1 MNEGINLVAVVIA
14 DGFGAA
20 LSLIMF
26 GARIWARNKN
36 NTEVKLF
43 RMMLMTAFL
52 SCLADI
58 IVFVFDGKPGL
69 LVYILLFIGNTWLFA
84 ANVLLGALWIMSVM
98 THISGKGLPRG
109 QKIFVD
115 VLAAIG
121 VAFLIVNLFTPIVF
135 NISSDNVYARGPLY
149 WLYIFFELL
158 IVSDSIIVYFNYRG
172 KYPEARHFPLW
183 QFIIPILVGS
193 TFQSIA
199 YGISLICPA
208 VSIAICGVVMGLFS
222 ENEEEKEILQQNEMK
237 SKIILEQQ
245 KQLEEALSMAQSANR
260 SKTTFLNNMSHDI
273 RTPMNAII
281 GYTGLAKKHLDNK
294 EMLEDY
300 LNKIEN
306 SFDYLLSLINEVL
319 DMSRIE
325 SGKMTLDEQ
334 PESLKEIVDSVVD
347 IIKVDVRAKNH
358 EFSTDIEALQ
368 DEFVVCDKLRIKQIF
383 INILSNSIKYTPE
396 NGRISLSVTKKQGT
410 ASNAAASNTTDS
422 NAAVQGTS
430 IYEFC
435 ISDNGIGMDEEYI
448 DTLFEP
454 FTRVKSSTVSG
465 IQGAGLG
472 MAITKNLIDMMGGKI
487 DVKSKPNE
495 GTTILVTFEF
505 KTVTAEDI
513 KPADDNF
520 VRSEIDFDCS
530 GKGVLLVEDNALNLE
545 IATMIL
551 EENGLKVDTASDGDI
566 AVEKFKAAEKGTY
579 DFILM
584 DIQMPRVNGYEA
596 TRQIRVWES
605 EGERIP
611 IIALT
616 ANAFV
621 EDKQLAFD
629 AGMDDFLTKPIRF
642 DELFVKMARF
652 FR

>member
-1 MNEGINLVAVVIA
+1 
-14 DGFGAA
+14 
-20 LSLIMF
+20 
-26 GARIWARNKN
+26 
-36 NTEVKLF
+36 
-43 RMMLMTAFL
+43 
-52 SCLADI
+52 
-58 IVFVFDGKPGL
+58 
-69 LVYILLFIGNTWLFA
+69 
-84 ANVLLGALWIMSVM
+84 
-98 THISGKGLPRG
+98 
-109 QKIFVD
+109 
-115 VLAAIG
+115 
-121 VAFLIVNLFTPIVF
+121 
-135 NISSDNVYARGPLY
+135 
-149 WLYIFFELL
+149 
-158 IVSDSIIVYFNYRG
+158 
-172 KYPEARHFPLW
+172 
-183 QFIIPILVGS
+183 
-193 TFQSIA
+193 
-199 YGISLICPA
+199 
-208 VSIAICGVVMGLFS
+208 
-222 ENEEEKEILQQNEMK
+222 
-237 SKIILEQQ
+237 
-245 KQLEEALSMAQSANR
+245 
-260 SKTTFLNNMSHDI
+260 
-273 RTPMNAII
+273 
-281 GYTGLAKKHLDNK
+281 
-294 EMLEDY
+294 
-300 LNKIEN
+300 
-306 SFDYLLSLINEVL
+306 
-319 DMSRIE
+319 
-325 SGKMTLDEQ
+325 MTLDEQ

>member
-115 VLAAIG
+115 VLAVIG

-281 GYTGLAKKHLDNK
+281 GYTGLAKKHLDDK
-294 EMLEDY
+294 ERMGDY
-300 LNKIEN
+300 LKKIEN
-306 SFDYLLSLINEVL
+306 SSDYLLSLINEVL

-334 PESLKEIVDSVVD
+334 PEDFKKIVDSVVD

-368 DEFVVCDKLRIKQIF
+368 DEFVVCDKLRIKQIL

-410 ASNAAASNTTDS
+410 ATGAADS
-422 NAAVQGTS
+422 KGTAT
-430 IYEFC
+430 YEFC

-448 DTLFEP
+448 ATLFEP

-465 IQGAGLG
+465 IQGTGLG

-487 DVKSKPNE
+487 DVKSKPGE
-495 GTTILVTFEF
+495 GTTILVAFEF

-513 KPADDNF
+513 KPEECDVA
-520 VRSEIDFDCS
+520 RSEVEFDCS
-530 GKGVLLVEDNALNLE
+530 GKSVLLVEDNALNLE

-566 AVEKFKAAEKGTY
+566 AVEKFKSAEKGTY

-584 DIQMPRVNGYEA
+584 DIQMPRVDGYDA

>member
-1 MNEGINLVAVVIA
+1 MNEGINLTAVVIA

-20 LSLIMF
+20 LSLIML
-26 GARIWARNKN
+26 GAHIWARNKSN
-36 NTEVKLF
+36 AEVRLF
-43 RMMLMTAFL
+43 RMMLLTSFL
-52 SCLADI
+52 SCMADI
-58 IVFVFDGKPGL
+58 SVFLFDGKPGL
-69 LVYILLFIGNTWLFA
+69 YIYILLFIGNTWLFA
-84 ANVLLGALWIMSVM
+84 SNVLLGALWIMSVV

-109 QKIFVD
+109 QKIFVEI
-115 VLAAIG
+115 LAVIG
-121 VAFLIVNLFTPIVF
+121 IAFLIVNLFSPIVF
-135 NISSDNVYARGPLY
+135 NIDDKNVYSRGPLY

-158 IVSDSIIVYFNYRG
+158 IIVDSIIVYFSYR
-172 KYPEARHFPLW
+172 KKSPEARHFPLW
-183 QFIIPILVGS
+183 QFIIPIMIGS
-193 TFQSIA
+193 TIQSIV
-199 YGISLICPA
+199 YGISLICPSVA
-208 VSIAICGVVMGLFS
+208 IAICGVVMGLFS

-245 KQLEEALSMAQSANR
+245 EQLESALSMAQSANR

-281 GYTGLAKKHLDNK
+281 GYTGLAKKHLEDK
-294 EMLEDY
+294 ERMGDY

-306 SFDYLLSLINEVL
+306 SSDYLLSLINEVL

-334 PESLKEIVDSVVD
+334 PEGFKEIVDSVVD
-347 IIKVDVRAKNH
+347 IIKVDVSNRNH
-358 EFSTDIEALQ
+358 EFITDIEALR
-368 DEFVVCDKLRIKQIF
+368 DEFVVCDKLRIKQIL

-410 ASNAAASNTTDS
+410 ASNAAA
-422 NAAVQGTS
+422 QGTS

-465 IQGAGLG
+465 IQGTGLG

-487 DVKSKPNE
+487 DVKSKLNE

-584 DIQMPRVNGYEA
+584 DIQMPRMNGYEA

-652 FR
+652 FG